1 MQDLIIKNIPT
12 QQIAD
17 RLMDVAK
24 RLTDDCIEQ
33 ARKLTEEQETEIRT
47 EKEAFR
53 IANSLSVDD
62 LPRVASDEPE
72 EPKEVEDAD
81 TGDLI

>member
-24 RLTDDCIEQ
+24 SLTDDCIEQ

-72 EPKEVEDAD
+72 EPKEVEDD
-81 TGDLI
+81 SGKTI